1 MIFYLEEEIMKKGT
15 LYQVLSFLLP
25 LVVLIPIMM
34 ILKITPFGNHN
45 LMMSDLGAQYTP
57 FFSYL
62 KQMLL
67 GKESLIYSFST
78 GMGDGILPLA
88 AYYLMSPFNFLFL
101 LVPNSSLD
109 TMVTCV
115 ILLKI
120 CCCSAAMNYYL
131 RKTFKHN
138 STTQIFFSLGYAL
151 CAYVVIYQFNLMWLD
166 AVILFPLV
174 VLYLQKLIDERRT
187 LAYTITLASTIIVN
201 YYLGYMTCLFAL
213 FYYFYWTMKTTS
225 FNTLKSYWQQTK
237 STFFLFVRQSVI
249 GAMLGAFILIPAIIG
264 MLNTGKT
271 EVSALTFLPYPRFFT
286 DFFLQIGMD
295 STNYASRLSH
305 LPNIYCGTLTI
316 ILVVLYFFEK
326 KVSTKEKRLK
336 LGMIAVLFLSF
347 MIQTFNAIWHMFQM
361 TAGFPYRNAYMLS
374 FFLIVIAYESWSNLK
389 WANISKNVFIIP
401 TVTAIAMIIGY
412 FSLNFMNGNMAKFFP
427 DHVTN
432 YTLEVP
438 DFKLLVISIISFYLF
453 AMLLKIKKRRRAM
466 LPLIL
471 SIFVIELG
479 VNYYQMISDAPF
491 GESTEF
497 SQKESKVGQLTK
509 GLVQEIRKTDSSLFR
524 VQNDICGID
533 NGYNQAMMNNYYAIS
548 SYSSTLNNDLRLTLQ
563 NLGLFSKN
571 QRRISDAGS
580 TAFTNYLLNVQ
591 YIFSEHPIAGEV
603 AVYQSGRVAAYNTNQ
618 VKSSIGYAVPENFSR
633 IKLKVNEPFT
643 NQNRLAQTML
653 GQADFMLFKP
663 SEKAI
668 RTADNDWQVTTG
680 ATGEVYLDVHPKK
693 NTTYQIKV
701 NGQSITTKI
710 ELTSRSLV
718 NLGYFEKG
726 AVLHIQTNGLK
737 RSKNLNQSLQTL
749 DNQSLSELVQTYSAD
764 NHKQYV
770 STYNGQSNKFEGT
783 IEAKA
788 NEILFLSIPYDEN
801 WQVRIDGRPAKKTK
815 LLNAFIGVKLPEGQ
829 HEIRLQY
836 RSKSFEI
843 GLIISIVGLF
853 SLVSCQV
860 YDYKK
865 RVAASD

>member
-1 MIFYLEEEIMKKGT
+1 MKKGI
-15 LYQVLSFLLP
+15 LYQILSFLLP

-34 ILKITPFGNHN
+34 ILNITPFGNYN

-101 LVPNSSLD
+101 LVPNFALD

-120 CCCSAAMNYYL
+120 CCCSATMNYYL

-151 CAYVVIYQFNLMWLD
+151 CSYVVIYQFNIMWLD

-187 LAYTITLASTIIVN
+187 LAYTLTLAATIIVN

-225 FNTLKSYWQQTK
+225 FTSLKSYWQQTK
-237 STFFLFVRQSVI
+237 STFLLFVRQSVI
-249 GAMLGAFILIPAIIG
+249 GAMLSAFILIPAVIG
-264 MLNTGKT
+264 MLSTGKT

-295 STNYASRLSH
+295 STSYASRLSH

-326 KVSTKEKRLK
+326 KVSIKEKRLK
-336 LGMIAVLFLSF
+336 LGMIAVLFFSF

-389 WANISKNVFIIP
+389 WSNISKNVFIIP
-401 TVTAIAMIIGY
+401 TVTALAMVIGY
-412 FSLNFMNGNMAKFFP
+412 FSLKFLNENMPKFFP
-427 DHVTN
+427 AYMTN

-438 DFKLLVISIISFYLF
+438 DFKLLIISIVSFYLF
-453 AMLLKIKKRRRAM
+453 AVLLKIKKRRRAM

-491 GESTEF
+491 GQSSEF
-497 SQKESKVGQLTK
+497 SQKESEVGRLTK
-509 GLVQEIRKTDSSLFR
+509 GLVQKIRQTDRSLFR

-571 QRRISDAGS
+571 QRRISDVGS

-591 YIFSEHPIAGEV
+591 YIFSEHQEEGEV
-603 AVYQSGRVAAYNTNQ
+603 PVYQSGRVAAYSSNQ
-618 VKSSIGYAVPENFSR
+618 SKSSIGYAVPANFNQL
-633 IKLKVNEPFT
+633 KLKINAPFD
-643 NQNRLAQTML
+643 NQNLLAQAML
-653 GQADFMLFKP
+653 GKNDFMLFKP

-668 RTADNDWQVTTG
+668 RTTDNDWQVITG
-680 ATGEVYLDVHPKK
+680 ATGEAYLDVHPDK
-693 NTTYQIKV
+693 NASYQIKV
-701 NGQSITTKI
+701 NGQLISTKI
-710 ELTSRSLV
+710 ELTSRCLV
-718 NLGYFEKG
+718 KLGYFEKG
-726 AVLHIQTNGLK
+726 TVLHIQTSGLK
-737 RSKNLNQSLQTL
+737 RSKNLTQSLQTL
-749 DNQSLSELVQTYSAD
+749 DKQALTEAVQAYSSE
-764 NHKQYV
+764 NNKQYI
-770 STYNGQSNKFEGT
+770 STYDGQSNKLEGT

-788 NEILFLSIPYDEN
+788 DEILFLSIPYDEN
-801 WQVRIDGRPAKKTK
+801 WQVRIDGRPVKKIK

-829 HEIRLQY
+829 HKVVLQY

-853 SLVSCQV
+853 LLVSCQV
-860 YDYKK
+860 YDSKK
-865 RVAASD
+865 RIVVSD

>member
-1 MIFYLEEEIMKKGT
+1 MKKGI
-15 LYQVLSFLLP
+15 LYQILSFLLP
-25 LVVLIPIMM
+25 LVVLIPVLMV
-34 ILKITPFGNHN
+34 LNITPFGNQN

-67 GKESLIYSFST
+67 GKESLVYSFSA

-88 AYYLMSPFNFLFL
+88 AYYLMSPFNLLFL
-101 LVPNSSLD
+101 LVPNSALD
-109 TMVTCV
+109 KMVTCV

-120 CCCSAAMNYYL
+120 CCCSATMNYYL
-131 RKTFKHN
+131 RKTFKHS

-151 CAYVVIYQFNLMWLD
+151 CSYVVIYQFNIMWLD
-166 AVILFPLV
+166 ALILFPLV
-174 VLYLQKLIDERRT
+174 VLYLQRLIDERRT
-187 LAYTITLASTIIVN
+187 LAYTLSLAATIIVN

-213 FYYFYWTMKTTS
+213 FYYFYWSMKTTS
-225 FNTLKSYWQQTK
+225 FNSLKSYWQQTK
-237 STFFLFVRQSVI
+237 ATFFLFVRQSVI
-249 GAMLGAFILIPAIIG
+249 GAMLSAFILIPAVIG

-326 KVSTKEKRLK
+326 KVSLKEKRLK
-336 LGMIAVLFLSF
+336 LAMIVILFLSF
-347 MIQTFNAIWHMFQM
+347 MIQTFNAVWHMFQM

-374 FFLIVIAYESWSNLK
+374 FFLIVIAYESWSKLK
-389 WANISKNVFIIP
+389 WENISKHVFIIP
-401 TVTAIAMIIGY
+401 TVTAIAMVIGY
-412 FSLNFMNGNMAKFFP
+412 FSLNFMNENIHKFFP
-427 DHVTN
+427 KYTTN

-438 DFKLLVISIISFYLF
+438 DFKLLIASIICFYLF
-453 AMLLKIKKRRRAM
+453 AILLKIKKRRRAM

-491 GESTEF
+491 GQSAEF
-497 SQKESKVGQLTK
+497 SQKESEVQQLTK
-509 GLVQEIRKTDSSLFR
+509 GLVQKIRTTDSSLFR

-548 SYSSTLNNDLRLTLQ
+548 SYSSTLNNNLRLTLQ

-571 QRRISDAGS
+571 QRRISDVGS
-580 TAFTNYLLNVQ
+580 TEFTNYLLNVQ
-591 YIFSEHPIAGEV
+591 YIFSEHPIADKMS
-603 AVYQSGRVAAYNTNQ
+603 VYQSGRVSAYASNQ
-618 VKSSIGYAVPENFSR
+618 IKSSIGYAVPDGFSAL
-633 IKLKVNEPFT
+633 KLKTNEPFD

-653 GQADFMLFKP
+653 GQADFTLFKQ
-663 SEKAI
+663 SENAI
-668 RTADNDWQVTTG
+668 RTTDNNWQVTTA
-680 ATGEVYLDVHPKK
+680 ATGEAYLDIHPTQ
-693 NTTYQIKV
+693 NTPYQIKV
-701 NGQSITTKI
+701 NGQLISTKI
-710 ELTSRSLV
+710 EVTSRCLV

-726 AVLHIQTNGLK
+726 TVLQLETSGLK
-737 RSKNLNQSLQTL
+737 RSKNLTQSLQTL
-749 DNQSLSELVQTYSAD
+749 DSQSLKELLQTYSSE
-764 NHKQYV
+764 NNKQYV
-770 STYNGQSNKFEGT
+770 STYNGRSNKFEGK
-783 IEAKA
+783 IEVNS
-788 NEILFLSIPYDEN
+788 NEMLFLSIPYDEN
-801 WQVRIDGRPAKKTK
+801 WQVRVDGRPAEITK
-815 LLNAFIGVKLPEGQ
+815 LLNAFTGVQLSKGQ
-829 HEIRLQY
+829 HHITLQY

-843 GLIISIVGLF
+843 GLIISIFGIFL
-853 SLVSCQV
+853 LVCFQV

-865 RVAASD
+865 NHSTD